1 MDFHALQSGHGR
13 WAMNWMLIEQAY
25 TRQPILPVMD
35 STKQNPEAGGWPFDV
50 DGDGKTDLLAGI
62 FLPADYLGQ
71 QAWQR
76 RIEALRAAGR
86 QLRTFN
92 P

>member
-1 MDFHALQSGHGR
+1 
-13 WAMNWMLIEQAY
+13 
-25 TRQPILPVMD
+25 MD
-35 STKQNPEAGGWPFDV
+35 STQQNPEAGGWPFDV